1 MSLAFVEPIA
11 DALLFEGYLLYPYRA
26 SALKNR
32 YRWIFGVLSPRSA
45 SERRGGLE
53 PWSLQSECLL
63 MGGANIANIEV
74 EVVVRFLH
82 PLRRSLGCLGQPA
95 AELPASGADLQ
106 PVDSLQV
113 GDRLVEAGEEASP
126 VRIEPGRL
134 RLSELEDGW
143 VQRPFTCAARCDVE
157 AIRDGTGLMVA
168 AFARERERLE
178 GMVEMT
184 AARAA
189 EGVFKLTVRVSN
201 VTPFVPATAGGDR
214 QILHSFVSTHWML
227 GVRGGEIVS
236 LLDPPPR
243 LRAAA
248 EDCRNLGVWPVMV
261 GAREQRDTVLCSPII
276 LDDYPAVAPE
286 SPGDSFDGTEIDEL
300 LTLSILA
307 LSPEEQRRMAAA
319 DERTRALLERT
330 EGLRPEQ
337 FQRLHGAM
345 RGPLPTP
352 SARFGP
358 GDRVRLRPRGRA
370 DIFDLALAGR
380 SATIL
385 SVEQD
390 FEDRVYYTV
399 TVDDDPGRDLGA
411 EGKPG
416 HRFFFAPDEVEHL
429 EGE

>member
-1 MSLAFVEPIA
+1 MNLASVEPVA
-11 DALLFEGYLLYPYRA
+11 DAILFEGYLLYPYRA

-32 YRWIFGVLSPRSA
+32 HRWIFGVLCPRSA
-45 SERRGGLE
+45 SEARGGLD
-53 PWSLQSECLL
+53 PWTLQSEFLL
-63 MGGANIANIEV
+63 VGGADTEV
-74 EVVVRFLH
+74 EAVVRFLH
-82 PLRRSLGCLGQPA
+82 PLRRGLGRLGQPA

-113 GDRLVEAGEEASP
+113 GDRLIQAGEEASP
-126 VRIEPGRL
+126 VRIDPGPLRL
-134 RLSELEDGW
+134 RELEDGW
-143 VQRPFTCAARCDVE
+143 VRRPFTCPARRDVE
-157 AIRDGTGLMVA
+157 AIRDGAGLAVA
-168 AFARERERLE
+168 AFVREQERLE
-178 GMVEMT
+178 GLLEIA
-184 AARAA
+184 AARVA

-201 VTPFVPATAGGDR
+201 VTPPPVAATGGDR
-214 QILHSFVSTHWML
+214 KVLHSFVSTHWML
-227 GVRGGEIVS
+227 GVRGGELVS
-236 LLDPPPR
+236 LLDPPPP

-248 EDCRNLGVWPVMV
+248 EDCRNLGVWPVLV
-261 GAREQRDTVLCSPII
+261 GARGQRDTVLCSPII

-307 LSPEEQRRMAAA
+307 LSADERRRMAAA

-330 EGLRPEQ
+330 EALRPEQ
-337 FQRLHGAM
+337 LQRLHGRL
-345 RGPLPTP
+345 RGPGPAAGPRL
-352 SARFGP
+352 GP
-358 GDRVRLRPRGRA
+358 GDRVRLRPQGRA

-380 SATIL
+380 RATIL

-416 HRFFFAPDEVEHL
+416 HRFFFAPEEVELL
-429 EGE
+429 EGD